1 MSVCV
6 LGRGVARQTYA
17 GERISERADPPR
29 HVDDP
34 AQVVKLAPVA
44 PKAFTPSAGT
54 GDSMYEMPSTGLLHV
69 PAAKSNAVWKRGAAP
84 RKHPAS
90 AKNTSWQRPTLSTGL
105 VGGAQTAR
113 NDAEPGAFGDAR
125 QSPPEKAATS
135 AHSLQS
141 ELQRKE
147 TTPLSA
153 LVQETA

>member
-69 PAAKSNAVWKRGAAP
+69 PCAKSNV
-84 RKHPAS
+84 
-90 AKNTSWQRPTLSTGL
+90 
-105 VGGAQTAR
+105 V
-113 NDAEPGAFGDAR
+113 
-125 QSPPEKAATS
+125 
-135 AHSLQS
+135 
-141 ELQRKE
+141 
-147 TTPLSA
+147 
-153 LVQETA
+153 